1 MQKTTTLFVGLDVRN
16 DQIAVTYTASD
27 PGA

>member
-1 MQKTTTLFVGLDVRN
+1 MQKTITLFVGSDVRG